1 MLQKTDRFAS
11 LKAIASGQAPFPVSS
26 SGAPK
31 PRFWKFEDDGN
42 ILGTIVGFNT
52 FPSQL
57 YNREE
62 HTIVVELESGE
73 LISAFL
79 NSYLQ
84 NAMQIHDAQVGDS
97 ILIVFFG
104 RQNGERFNRYQV
116 VVIKDDAIEQMP
128 NSLF

>member
-1 MLQKTDRFAS
+1 MLQQTDRFSS
-11 LKAIASGQAPFPVSS
+11 LRAIASGQAPFPVSS
-26 SGAPK
+26 SSAPK
-31 PRFWKFEDDGN
+31 PRFWKFEHDGN

-97 ILIVFFG
+97 ILIAFFG
-104 RQNGERFNRYQV
+104 KQNGERFNRYQV
-116 VVIKDDAIEQMP
+116 VVKKDNTINQMRDF
-128 NSLF
+128 LF

>member
-1 MLQKTDRFAS
+1 
-11 LKAIASGQAPFPVSS
+11 
-26 SGAPK
+26 
-31 PRFWKFEDDGN
+31 
-42 ILGTIVGFNT
+42 
-52 FPSQL
+52 L

-97 ILIVFFG
+97 ILIAFFG
-104 RQNGERFNRYQV
+104 VGLNKRHKSFIGF
-116 VVIKDDAIEQMP
+116 
-128 NSLF
+128 